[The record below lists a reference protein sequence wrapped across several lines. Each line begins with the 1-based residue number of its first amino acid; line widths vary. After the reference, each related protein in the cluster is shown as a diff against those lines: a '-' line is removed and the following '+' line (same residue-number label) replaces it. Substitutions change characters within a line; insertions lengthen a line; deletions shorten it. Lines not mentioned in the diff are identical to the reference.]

1 MYCIRTSMWNFGFWD
16 EKACSL
22 AECNIV
28 LTSRTFKCK
37 QDDNVIYEKISTD
50 YVRISVGVCTFPTC
64 YFRVIWYFRFAQIFV
79 ELNFRSFPSNVK
91 FTRGIYSVFHLTQRN
106 ETFSFKFNCVV

>member
-1 MYCIRTSMWNFGFWD
+1 MYCIHTSVWNFGFWG

-37 QDDNVIYEKISTD
+37 QGDNVIYEKFSTD
-50 YVRISVGVCTFPTC
+50 YVRISVGVCIFPTVVTSMSYGISDLHR
-64 YFRVIWYFRFAQIFV
+64 YF
-79 ELNFRSFPSNVK
+79 LSFPSNVK
-91 FTRGIYSVFHLTQRN
+91 FTRGIYLMFHLTQRN